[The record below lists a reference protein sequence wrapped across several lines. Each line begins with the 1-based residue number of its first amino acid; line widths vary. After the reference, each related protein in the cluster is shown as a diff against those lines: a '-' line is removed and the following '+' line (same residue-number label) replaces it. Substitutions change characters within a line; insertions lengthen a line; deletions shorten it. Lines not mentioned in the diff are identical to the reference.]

1 MIALLD
7 CKVTVA
13 CLERGISAQG
23 VLNNDDSSRLLIL
36 LDEPVKEI
44 PFLYQEHVTLKV
56 FDPVKGE
63 RTFEADVLSCLSD
76 RITLENAAHISTKQR
91 RSDSRVDT
99 TIETKVSKLQMIG
112 QEEVALPENKY
123 LPITLFNIS
132 AGGILV
138 YSPLKLP
145 PNVRLTL
152 TLPIQNLEVKVQ
164 VIRVIPNSEGMKYG
178 CKFVEISEDDRMAI
192 RQFVFKEQMEQ
203 RRKKKL

>member
-1 MIALLD
+1 M
-7 CKVTVA
+7 A

-23 VLNNDDSSRLLIL
+23 VLKNEDLSRLLIL

-56 FDPVKGE
+56 FDPIKGE
-63 RTFEADVLSCLSD
+63 KTFEADVLSCLSD

-99 TIETKVSKLQMIG
+99 TIETKVSKLQMLG
-112 QEEVALPENKY
+112 QEEVALPENKH
-123 LPITLFNIS
+123 LPVTLFNIS
-132 AGGILV
+132 AGGMLV

-145 PNVRLTL
+145 SNVRLTL